1 MNDVFNVVI
10 TDDVPGMEDVGLEVG
25 DIIKV
30 TNSLGC
36 YLPVET
42 AFSTK
47 VDGKPFTIPK
57 ESARI
62 KPNK

>member
-1 MNDVFNVVI
+1 MDNIFNVVI
-10 TDDVPGMEDVGLEVG
+10 IDDVEGMEDVGLEVG
-25 DIIKV
+25 DSLKV
-30 TNSLGC
+30 TAGLGC
-36 YLPVET
+36 YLPVER
-42 AFSTK
+42 AFSVK